1 MTLSIG
7 MPAADDA
14 SAELRPIIGR
24 SWVRSTAC
32 GVSRESELRL
42 PYDDDIDDDSR
53 FIRAAQPVLERLI
66 TTMSDT
72 RYTLVLADPE
82 ARLIHRWMGTKSLQG
97 SLDNASIAPGFGFAE
112 EHAGTNAVGTALEEA
127 RVVTVTGLEHFTGG
141 LHPFACVGVPIR
153 NLVRGS
159 VEGIL
164 DFSCL
169 AEDFN
174 PLMTSLLVEVAKH
187 IETRLTQQ
195 VSASEVALLECF
207 VRSCRRHRG
216 PVVGL
221 RQNMFLS
228 NAVAAEQIN
237 ATDQTVLWD
246 VASTYAKRGHSE
258 GVVELSCGRYSFRM
272 DLGAGRT
279 KADGGVVFKLRPETV
294 VQPPRT
300 LPGRPRPTVA
310 RPVSRS
316 VSLGVKSS
324 CAGQGTSSRSSQ
336 PKSGRSPQWKKL
348 LDRMAALAQVWE
360 PVAFTGD
367 DGSGKLWAAKRLV
380 AMRGG
385 GVRILDAELE
395 RGAWQSTLIDRC
407 RSGLAAGES
416 VIVRRI
422 DRLTVPVRAELGDLV
437 RNADEAMRLVVT
449 CTDDP
454 RDTVVRA
461 LAGFAHQLWIPPLAQ
476 RLDDIAD
483 IVPQLL
489 LELAPD
495 RVVTCALPAQQ
506 VLMRYSWPGNV
517 TELRDVLATAL
528 VEAKVGQIEVA
539 DLPAWLLKRAHRL
552 QLTPFEQSERDLII
566 ATLASV
572 DNNRAEA
579 ARVLGIGRA
588 TLYRKLRALGIPN
601 GPDLAL

>member
-1 MTLSIG
+1 
-7 MPAADDA
+7 
-14 SAELRPIIGR
+14 
-24 SWVRSTAC
+24 
-32 GVSRESELRL
+32 
-42 PYDDDIDDDSR
+42 
-53 FIRAAQPVLERLI
+53 
-66 TTMSDT
+66 
-72 RYTLVLADPE
+72 
-82 ARLIHRWMGTKSLQG
+82 
-97 SLDNASIAPGFGFAE
+97 
-112 EHAGTNAVGTALEEA
+112 
-127 RVVTVTGLEHFTGG
+127 
-141 LHPFACVGVPIR
+141 
-153 NLVRGS
+153 
-159 VEGIL
+159 
-164 DFSCL
+164 
-169 AEDFN
+169 
-174 PLMTSLLVEVAKH
+174 
-187 IETRLTQQ
+187 
-195 VSASEVALLECF
+195 
-207 VRSCRRHRG
+207 
-216 PVVGL
+216 
-221 RQNMFLS
+221 
-228 NAVAAEQIN
+228 
-237 ATDQTVLWD
+237 
-246 VASTYAKRGHSE
+246 
-258 GVVELSCGRYSFRM
+258 
-272 DLGAGRT
+272 
-279 KADGGVVFKLRPETV
+279 
-294 VQPPRT
+294 
-300 LPGRPRPTVA
+300 
-310 RPVSRS
+310 
-316 VSLGVKSS
+316 
-324 CAGQGTSSRSSQ
+324 
-336 PKSGRSPQWKKL
+336 
-348 LDRMAALAQVWE
+348 MAALAQVWE